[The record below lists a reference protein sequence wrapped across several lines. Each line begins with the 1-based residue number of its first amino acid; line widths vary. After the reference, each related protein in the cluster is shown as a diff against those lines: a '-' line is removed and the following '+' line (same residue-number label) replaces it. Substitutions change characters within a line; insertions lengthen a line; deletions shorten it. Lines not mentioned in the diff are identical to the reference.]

1 MSCHLGS
8 KSSGA
13 FNFIGMFALE
23 LCANSHNQILK
34 ITQHALTSKTDVE
47 DAEKRKHKWKHV
59 IYVALN
65 IKKQSASRFY
75 YESLKFQF
83 FDVAFLFLSSVFVPT
98 LSLSVR

>member
-34 ITQHALTSKTDVE
+34 ITQHAVTSKTDVE

-65 IKKQSASRFY
+65 IKNNQRHDFIMKALNSN
-75 YESLKFQF
+75 
-83 FDVAFLFLSSVFVPT
+83 FLM
-98 LSLSVR
+98 